1 MTRSVPE
8 HAVVEG
14 ERAIL
19 VPQAPEH
26 AEAAFEA
33 LRDNDRILR
42 WLVWNGPTDLAEMR
56 DIHAVASIPGP
67 NGTDWFF
74 TILDAQTRE
83 FAGGFTARFSGH
95 PEMGDVGYWIA
106 EPCAGRGIA
115 TEALRLF
122 AWLAFEHL
130 GAEMLSAY
138 VFEGNQAS
146 ERVLAKSGF
155 RYVRTVPGRAIKAG
169 ARVRERYF
177 VVLREEWRSRNPAW
191 RPRRVRLSG
200 EEGRGSSVPTGVE
213 PMS

>member
-1 MTRSVPE
+1 MKRALPE

-19 VPQAPEH
+19 VPQSPEH
-26 AEAAFEA
+26 AEAAYTA
-33 LRDNDRILR
+33 LRGNDRILR
-42 WLVWNGPTDLAEMR
+42 WLVWDGPRDLAEMR
-56 DIHAVASIPGP
+56 DIHAVASIPGA

-74 TILDAQTRE
+74 TILDARTRG
-83 FAGGFTARFSGH
+83 FAGGLTARFSGH

-106 EPCAGRGIA
+106 EPSAGRGIA
-115 TEALRLF
+115 SEALHLF

-130 GAEMLSAY
+130 GARMLSAY
-138 VFEGNQAS
+138 VFDGNHAS

-169 ARVRERYF
+169 VRVSERYF
-177 VVLREEWRSRNPAW
+177 VVLREEWLARDPLW

-200 EEGRGSSVPTGVE
+200 EEGRGRSLPTGAE
-213 PMS
+213 PIG